1 MSASTA
7 VTAAGSP
14 ERAALRTSSGPA
26 RARPSASGHRVA
38 AGSRSQGVAAHVRVG
53 ISDPARD
60 PLGGAGGGR
69 ERIEGVR
76 QALGPVLCGG

>member
-14 ERAALRTSSGPA
+14 ERAALRTSSGP
-26 RARPSASGHRVA
+26 ARPSASGHRVA